1 MFHCFFVG
9 FRYLQFNSP
18 SLICSL
24 SSSHLFVSPFCASA
38 IASSSSCWIV
48 SEGRRGNYVSRRWEA
63 ACDISLLRYR
73 RCGVVVFFFLET
85 CFSGFINLSLF
96 LALHVSKP
104 SACISRMARIHT
116 FKMSGLKQTG
126 QMWGCESETL
136 LHNSD
141 VLKCKVRITQ
151 GHCF

>member
-1 MFHCFFVG
+1 M
-9 FRYLQFNSP
+9 
-18 SLICSL
+18 
-24 SSSHLFVSPFCASA
+24 SA
-38 IASSSSCWIV
+38 GDERLRVISASS
-48 SEGRRGNYVSRRWEA
+48 
-63 ACDISLLRYR
+63 DIDDVAWW
-73 RCGVVVFFFLET
+73 CFFFLET